1 MQEDSAMRTVQ
12 LGTIVVPTDFSK
24 ASKIALGFAQCL
36 AQQYGFDLSLIHI
49 FPYVAHHRYAAPVG
63 WMISDLRSRSRRRL
77 VAAKAKVLAT
87 GIGISISVIDSA
99 GDIPGQII
107 NTAVAE
113 GASLIVMGTHS
124 RDGVERFLVGS
135 TAEEVL
141 RHAVLP
147 VIAVG
152 PHVKDYTRRK
162 IQSLVYATDL
172 SARSLG
178 VLRILPLL
186 MAGDTR
192 LSVVHVREEQA
203 HAPASLDWVVS
214 ARNGLAGVLPADILE
229 NRVDFKTLED
239 EDPARAVERHLKV
252 VHADLLLIG
261 VHKGG
266 GMTTHMS
273 PRTGFRMIMAAPCA
287 VLSICE

>member
-1 MQEDSAMRTVQ
+1 MRTVQ
-12 LGTIVVPTDFSK
+12 LGTIAIPTDFSK
-24 ASKIALGFAQCL
+24 ASKLALGFAHSL

-49 FPYVAHHRYAAPVG
+49 FPYMVHHRYAAPVD

-77 VAAKAKVLAT
+77 MTAKAKVLTT
-87 GIGISISVIDSA
+87 GTRIRCSMLDSV

-107 NTAVAE
+107 NTAVSE

-135 TAEEVL
+135 TAEEAL

-147 VIAVG
+147 VIVVG
-152 PHVKDYTRRK
+152 PHVKDYSRRK
-162 IQSLVYATDL
+162 IQTLVYATDL

-192 LSVVHVREEQA
+192 LSVVHVREDQA
-203 HAPASLDWVVS
+203 HAPASAGWEVS
-214 ARNGLAGVLPADILE
+214 VRNSLAGVLPVDVLE
-229 NRVDFKTLED
+229 SRVDFKTLEGD
-239 EDPARAVERHLKV
+239 DPARAVEQHLKL

-261 VHKGG
+261 VHKGR

-273 PRTGFRMIMAAPCA
+273 PRTGFRMIMAARCA

>member
-1 MQEDSAMRTVQ
+1 MRTVQ
-12 LGTIVVPTDFSK
+12 LGTIVIPTDFSK
-24 ASKIALGFAQCL
+24 ASKLALGFAQSL

-49 FPYVAHHRYAAPVG
+49 FPYVAHHRHAAPVG

-87 GIGISISVIDSA
+87 GIGIRISVIDSA
-99 GDIPGQII
+99 GDIAGQII

-135 TAEEVL
+135 AAEEVL

-152 PHVKDYTRRK
+152 PHVKDYTHRK
-162 IQSLVYATDL
+162 IQTLVYATDL

-192 LSVVHVREEQA
+192 LSVVHVREDQA
-203 HAPASLDWVVS
+203 NIPASADWVIS
-214 ARNGLAGVLPADILE
+214 ARNSLAGVLPADVLAS
-229 NRVDFKTLED
+229 RVDFKTLEGD
-239 EDPARAVERHLKV
+239 DPARAVERHLKV

-261 VHKGG
+261 VHKGRG
-266 GMTTHMS
+266 FTTHMS
-273 PRTGFRMIMAAPCA
+273 PRTGFRMIMAAPCP

>member
-1 MQEDSAMRTVQ
+1 MRKVQ
-12 LGTIVVPTDFSK
+12 LGTIVIPTDFSK
-24 ASKIALGFAQCL
+24 ASNLALGFARSL

-49 FPYVAHHRYAAPVG
+49 FPYVAHHRYATPVG

-77 VAAKAKVLAT
+77 MAAKAKVLAT
-87 GIGISISVIDSA
+87 GTGVRCSVIDSA
-99 GDIPGQII
+99 GDIPGQLI

-147 VIAVG
+147 VIVVG
-152 PHVKDYTRRK
+152 PHVKDYSRRK
-162 IQSLVYATDL
+162 IQTLVYATDL

-192 LSVVHVREEQA
+192 LSVVHVREDQA
-203 HAPASLDWVVS
+203 HAPASVGWEVS
-214 ARNGLAGVLPADILE
+214 VRNSLLGVLPAEVLE
-229 NRVDFKTLED
+229 SRVDFKTLEGD
-239 EDPARAVERHLKV
+239 DPSRAVERHLKL

-261 VHKGG
+261 VHKGR
-266 GMTTHMS
+266 GMTTHMA

>member
-1 MQEDSAMRTVQ
+1 MRKVQ
-12 LGTIVVPTDFSK
+12 LGTIVIPTDFSK
-24 ASKIALGFAQCL
+24 ASKIALGFAHSL

-63 WMISDLRSRSRRRL
+63 WMMTDLRARSRRRL
-77 VAAKAKVLAT
+77 MAAKAKLLASGT
-87 GIGISISVIDSA
+87 GIRCSLVDSA

-107 NTAVAE
+107 NTAVSE

-147 VIAVG
+147 VVAVG
-152 PHVKDYTRRK
+152 PHVKDYSRRK
-162 IQSLVYATDL
+162 IQTLVYATDL

-186 MAGDTR
+186 MAGNTR
-192 LSVVHVREEQA
+192 LSVVHVREGQA
-203 HAPASLDWVVS
+203 HAPASAGWEVTV
-214 ARNGLAGVLPADILE
+214 RNSLAGVLSADVLE
-229 NRVDFKTLED
+229 SRVDFKTLED
-239 EDPARAVERHLKV
+239 DDPARAVERHLKA

-266 GMTTHMS
+266 GMTAHLS
-273 PRTGFRMIMAAPCA
+273 PRAGFRMIMAAPCA

>member
-1 MQEDSAMRTVQ
+1 M
-12 LGTIVVPTDFSK
+12 
-24 ASKIALGFAQCL
+24 
-36 AQQYGFDLSLIHI
+36 
-49 FPYVAHHRYAAPVG
+49 
-63 WMISDLRSRSRRRL
+63 
-77 VAAKAKVLAT
+77 AAKAKVLAT
-87 GIGISISVIDSA
+87 GTGIRLSVVDSV

-107 NTAVAE
+107 NTAVSE

-147 VIAVG
+147 VVAVG
-152 PHVKDYTRRK
+152 PHVKDYSRRK
-162 IQSLVYATDL
+162 IQTLVYATDL

-192 LSVVHVREEQA
+192 LSVVHVREDQA
-203 HAPASLDWVVS
+203 HAPASVGWEVS
-214 ARNGLAGVLPADILE
+214 VRNSLLGVLPADILE
-229 NRVDFKTLED
+229 RRVDFKTLEGD
-239 EDPARAVERHLKV
+239 DPSRAVERHLKL

-261 VHKGG
+261 VHKGR
-266 GMTTHMS
+266 GMTTHMA